1 MYLSTNYLISFF
13 HVPRLCC
20 AVYIRRSS
28 FLSLSFFLFFHFHT
42 FFSSPSNALSYV
54 RLHSC
59 NCLHVND
66 LYKSRF
72 RFFLYQFGQI
82 KIRDI
87 GDIVIVL
94 LLLEQLKYTHA
105 RTVSSNYFVCLLLIF
120 FFSLLRIRVFLVY
133 AVEIDLQRDGSM
145 DAFFFPKL
153 NVLLLKRHIESRF
166 ALVLHSHIL
175 YKNLTFT

>member
-1 MYLSTNYLISFF
+1 M
-13 HVPRLCC
+13 LCSL
-20 AVYIRRSS
+20 YSS
-28 FLSLSFFLFFHFHT
+28 LDLSLPLILSFFHFHT

-72 RFFLYQFGQI
+72 RLFLYQFGQV

-87 GDIVIVL
+87 GEIVIVL
-94 LLLEQLKYTHA
+94 LLLEHLKYTHA
-105 RTVSSNYFVCLLLIF
+105 RTVSSNYFVCLLLF

-145 DAFFFPKL
+145 DAFFLFLSLTFYCL
-153 NVLLLKRHIESRF
+153 NVI
-166 ALVLHSHIL
+166 
-175 YKNLTFT
+175 

>member
-13 HVPRLCC
+13 SRPSLVLCGLFV
-20 AVYIRRSS
+20 ASPFS
-28 FLSLSFFLFFHFHT
+28 PSHSFFFFFHFHT
-42 FFSSPSNALSYV
+42 FFSSNAPSYV
-54 RLHSC
+54 RLHLC

-66 LYKSRF
+66 LYESRF
-72 RFFLYQFGQI
+72 RLFFLYQFCQV

-87 GDIVIVL
+87 GEIVIVL

-105 RTVSSNYFVCLLLIF
+105 RTVSSNYFVCLVLF

-145 DAFFFPKL
+145 DAFFLPKL
-153 NVLLLKRHIESRF
+153 NVLLLKRHISICF
-166 ALVLHSHIL
+166 GS
-175 YKNLTFT
+175 T